1 MLTIGIA
8 LIKLLNILRWMIL
21 IRCIMTWVPGGTQ
34 NRLYEILY
42 AITSPIEE
50 PIRSAMYKFMNGPVD
65 FSPIVALLLI
75 SFAQRA
81 IVMIV
86 Y

>member
-1 MLTIGIA
+1 MEVIGIA
-8 LIKLLNILRWMIL
+8 VIKLLDILSFMIL
-21 IRCIMTWVPGGTQ
+21 IRCIMTWVPGGSQ
-34 NRLYEILY
+34 SRLYEILY

-50 PIRSAMYKFMNGPVD
+50 PIRSAMYKFMNGPID
-65 FSPIVALLLI
+65 FSPIIALLLI
-75 SFAQRA
+75 RFAQRA